1 MKFCISIWGCVH
13 KRVKIDRDLLKFIA
27 KIMRLLKKRGSVKVM
42 LKVSYGVCKF
52 TFKKGAKKVKVMSF
66 DFEEMK
72 ISDEFKSQEAKN

>member
-1 MKFCISIWGCVH
+1 MGQNFWPEETKLLISNSVSQYGGCVH

-52 TFKKGAKKVKVMSF
+52 TFKKGAKKVKVMT
-66 DFEEMK
+66 E
-72 ISDEFKSQEAKN
+72 